1 MTGGVVAGTG
11 GVAAARWAA
20 LPAEVREQV
29 DEELGR
35 ERYARAL
42 GLLRETDG
50 GIGISLGRETRH
62 WRLSPAPPDP
72 LADAEALTGRVAGLD
87 GPVLAVAAVRSA
99 EGVDLLVTGADGT
112 QVLTVVDAAT
122 APRYLRP
129 GEPADGR
136 PPAEAVEAVE
146 AAAEWLGR
154 QAAAALGVPFRGGG
168 DGDGDGDGIGGGV
181 GGG

>member
-1 MTGGVVAGTG
+1 MAAVTG
-11 GVAAARWAA
+11 GVAAVRWAA
-20 LPAEVREQV
+20 LPAEVRARV
-29 DEELGR
+29 DEELSR
-35 ERYARAL
+35 ERYVRAL
-42 GLLRETDG
+42 GLLREADG
-50 GIGISLGRETRH
+50 GIGISLGREILH

-72 LADAEALTGRVAGLD
+72 LADAEALTGRVAGVD
-87 GPVLAVAAVRSA
+87 GPLLAVVAVRSA

-136 PPAEAVEAVE
+136 PPGEAVE

-154 QAAAALGVPFRGGG
+154 QAAAALGVPFRGNGIG
-168 DGDGDGDGIGGGV
+168 DGVGVGIGGG
-181 GGG
+181 